1 MLKLKG
7 KMVREL
13 IGASGLSVRAWGET
27 HGFAQ
32 STLSSW
38 LNGTRNIKKKQLVK
52 LADALRV
59 ENLNEISFV
68 EFRIDENKRQ
78 EINNEIEEISHLWG
92 YLPQDQ
98 RQMILNLIR
107 SMAKTN
113 MKNGTGDEDER

>member
-7 KMVREL
+7 KKVREL
-13 IGASGLSVRAWGET
+13 IGGSGLSVRAWGET

-52 LADALRV
+52 LSEALRV

-68 EFRIDENKRQ
+68 EFRIDESKRQ
-78 EINNEIEEISHLWG
+78 EIKNEIEEISHLWG

-98 RQMILNLIR
+98 RQTILSLIR
-107 SMAKTN
+107 SIAGSNIEK
-113 MKNGTGDEDER
+113 DEPETRK